1 MQQADKLQSAHIG
14 IAGLGGLGS
23 HIAVFLARAGVKH
36 LHLVDFDRVD
46 KSNLER
52 QHYFLRHLGQYKTKA
67 LAEQI
72 LQINPQLDLRLQNLR
87 LDANNTAAGF
97 AKDDIICEAV
107 DKPETKAMLVNT
119 LLSACSGKTIIA
131 ASGLAG
137 VGRSN
142 AIKTRRI
149 APDFYLCGDG
159 ASGIETCG
167 RLAAPRAAL
176 CAAHQANLVL
186 ELLLKME
193 E

>member
-1 MQQADKLQSAHIG
+1 MKSENKLQTARIG

-23 HIAVFLARAGVKH
+23 HIAVLLARAGVTH

-46 KSNLER
+46 SSNLER
-52 QHYFLRHLGQYKTKA
+52 QHYFLRHIGKLKTEA
-67 LAEQI
+67 LAEQL
-72 LQINPQLDLRLQNLR
+72 LQINPALNVQLDNLR
-87 LDANNTAAGF
+87 LDENNAAAVF
-97 AKDDIICEAV
+97 AGDDIICEAV
-107 DKPETKAMLVNT
+107 DAPATKAMLVST
-119 LLSACSGKTIIA
+119 LADKTVIA

-142 AIKTRRI
+142 AITTRKI
-149 APDFYLCGDG
+149 SKNFYVCGDG
-159 ASGIETCG
+159 TSGLESCG

-186 ELLLKME
+186 ALLLGME